1 MDIVTQSNSKLEED
15 ILVIY
20 LNLNAIAVARQEALR
35 TGTKPEDLQL
45 IINIPRYTIFN
56 MPVVIKVKDIEE
68 A

>member
-35 TGTKPEDLQL
+35 TGTKPADLQL